1 MQQTD
6 KWNLKLIE
14 LDDEIVDSLSAIN
27 ENFNKIDENLGT
39 GGGGG
44 TSGGITEETDPTV
57 PEYVKNIK
65 ESDIENWNSKQE
77 KLTAGENVTID
88 ENGVISVV
96 GGGSTEPTEPY
107 ELPIASAETLG
118 GIKVG
123 NTLSVNEEG
132 ILNVIDSEKTLIF
145 QNVTVET
152 SLWVEDET
160 YEQFGYKAEIACE
173 GVAENYFSDVVF
185 NVSEAIS
192 GNYAPISITSEN
204 KVIIYAVEK
213 PTGTIIIPTIKCIEG
228 A

>member
-1 MQQTD
+1 VQQTD

-14 LDDEIVDSLSAIN
+14 LDDEIVNSLSAIN

-65 ESDIENWNSKQE
+65 ESDIENWNNKQE

-88 ENGVISVV
+88 ENGVISAVA
-96 GGGSTEPTEPY
+96 GGETE
-107 ELPIASAETLG
+107 I
-118 GIKVG
+118 
-123 NTLSVNEEG
+123 VNP
-132 ILNVIDSEKTLIF
+132 VLIF
-145 QNVTVET
+145 QNITVET

-173 GVAENYFSDVVF
+173 GVTENYFSDVVF
-185 NVSEAIS
+185 NVSEAMS

>member
-27 ENFNKIDENLGT
+27 ENFNKIDKNLGT

-44 TSGGITEETDPTV
+44 TSGGIKEETDPTV

-96 GGGSTEPTEPY
+96 GGGSTE
-107 ELPIASAETLG
+107 I
-118 GIKVG
+118 
-123 NTLSVNEEG
+123 VNP
-132 ILNVIDSEKTLIF
+132 VLIF
-145 QNVTVET
+145 QNITVET

>member
-39 GGGGG
+39 GGG
-44 TSGGITEETDPTV
+44 IVEETDPTV

-173 GVAENYFSDVVF
+173 GVTENYFSDVVF
-185 NVSEAIS
+185 NVSESMS